1 MDYAIKLWYYAFNFK
16 GPKQGRNI
24 ALGFGAWSIEL
35 YVSIIDSGRTDV
47 PLDEI
52 LFAERIG
59 KVVTTE
65 ALILASSDGI
75 FLQGLTESS
84 SYSRVKKL
92 KKKIALICYVLT
104 SKKLRQLRSMDR
116 ASRTT
121 DAPSEA
127 SIAKMLAPSMKP
139 LQ

>member
-16 GPKQGRNI
+16 GPKQGRNST
-24 ALGFGAWSIEL
+24 LGFGAWSIEL
-35 YVSIIDSGRTDV
+35 YVSIIDSSRTDV
-47 PLDEI
+47 PLDET

-65 ALILASSDGI
+65 ALILASISDGI

-92 KKKIALICYVLT
+92 KKTIALICYVLT

-116 ASRTT
+116 AI
-121 DAPSEA
+121 E
-127 SIAKMLAPSMKP
+127 P
-139 LQ
+139 LMHHQKHQLLKCWHHL